1 MIDNLEEN
9 ELLSVRQHGYRHG
22 KSTTTCLL
30 QSLHDWTHWID
41 SGHDVD
47 VIYFDF
53 SKAFDRVPHHLLI
66 EKISQYGLNKN
77 IILWIEHFLKS
88 RSQSVRYKGI

>member
-1 MIDNLEEN
+1 M
-9 ELLSVRQHGYRHG
+9 
-22 KSTTTCLL
+22 TCLL

-41 SGHDVD
+41 SCLDVD

-66 EKISQYGLNKN
+66 EKLSHYGLNKN
-77 IILWIEHFLKS
+77 IMD
-88 RSQSVRYKGI
+88 